1 MTKAELIEAIAAD
14 TEDQTKASIAA
25 VLDAQA
31 RAVGVGLKNGHAVT
45 IPGLVILKPKDRAA
59 RTGRNP
65 KTGASVDIPAKT
77 VVTLK
82 AVKALADKVA

>member
-1 MTKAELIEAIAAD
+1 MTKAELIDAISTNTGLIKSAV
-14 TEDQTKASIAA
+14 EE

-31 RAVGVGLKNGHAVT
+31 ETIADTLAKGGSVT
-45 IPGLVILKPKDRAA
+45 VPGLVILKPKDRAA

-77 VVTLK
+77 VVTAK
-82 AVKALADKVA
+82 PVKALADKVA